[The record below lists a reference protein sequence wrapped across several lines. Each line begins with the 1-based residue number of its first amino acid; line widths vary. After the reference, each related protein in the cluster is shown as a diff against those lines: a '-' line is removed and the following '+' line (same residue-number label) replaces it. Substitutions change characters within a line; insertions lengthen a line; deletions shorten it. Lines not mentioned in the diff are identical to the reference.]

1 VVIIGLKYNARPSAE
16 VRNPVFRKNRVSSH
30 VTEAE
35 FSLSERNLPK
45 RSLDILTLSPTMFF
59 ADYGAHVRILEE
71 TMILQKM
78 GHRVTI
84 LAYPNGRDIPGIAV
98 RRCWGLPFNY
108 RVIVGSSRH
117 KIYLDALL
125 GVMSVW
131 HALRRKP
138 DIIHAHL
145 HEGGLIGWVL
155 SKLTGAPLIFDFQGS
170 LTAEMIDHDFLAPH
184 SRFYKMWHWLET
196 RINHAA
202 DVILTSSTHAAHL
215 LAEKFGVPAAKIY
228 PTPDC
233 VNAGTFCAH
242 NFSEADKRRLKLSL
256 GLPLDKKIIVYL
268 GVLTHY
274 QGVDKL
280 LEALTSLRQS
290 RNDYHLLMMG
300 YPYVAQ
306 YKEKV
311 EKLGLTQQVTLTG
324 KILYEEAPRYLALGD
339 IAAAPKLS
347 ATEGSGKILNYMA
360 MALPTVAF
368 NTPVS
373 REFLGDGGIYAAEV
387 SSTALAAALH
397 RALDL
402 SSEERGRLG
411 QYLRQRVIR
420 HFSWQQT
427 GEQIE
432 AIYYALLNGDPLPA
446 VDFKPSRHRLPG
458 NP

>member
-1 VVIIGLKYNARPSAE
+1 VVISGLKYNAA
-16 VRNPVFRKNRVSSH
+16 
-30 VTEAE
+30 TMEAD
-35 FSLSERNLPK
+35 FSLSERHPPQQ
-45 RSLDILTLSPTMFF
+45 SLDILTLSPTMFF

-71 TMILQKM
+71 TKILQKR

-84 LAYPNGRDIPGIAV
+84 LAYPNGRDIPGVAV
-98 RRCWGLPFNY
+98 QRCWGLPFNY

-125 GVMSVW
+125 AVMSTWYVLW
-131 HALRRKP
+131 HKP

-145 HEGGLIGWVL
+145 HEGGFIGWVL
-155 SKLTGAPLIFDFQGS
+155 SKLTGAPLVFDFQGS
-170 LTAEMIDHDFLAPH
+170 LTAEMIDHNFLAPN
-184 SRFYKMWHWLET
+184 SRFYKMWRWLET
-196 RINHAA
+196 RIDHAA

-215 LAEKFGVPAAKIY
+215 LTEKFGVPSGKIY

-233 VNAGTFCAH
+233 VDAETFCADI
-242 NFSEADKRRLKLSL
+242 FSEADKRRLKSSL

-268 GVLTHY
+268 GVLTSY

-280 LEALTSLRQS
+280 LEALTSLNQTRD
-290 RNDYHLLMMG
+290 DYHLLLMG

-306 YKEKV
+306 YKEKA
-311 EKLGLTQQVTLTG
+311 EKLGVSQQVTFTG
-324 KILYEEAPRYLALGD
+324 KVLYGEAPRYLALGD
-339 IAAAPKLS
+339 IAVAPKLS

-368 NTPVS
+368 STAVS

-387 SSTALAAALH
+387 SSAALAAALN
-397 RALDL
+397 RTLDL
-402 SSEERGRLG
+402 SPEERGRLG

-432 AIYYALLNGDPLPA
+432 AIYYALLNDDPLPA
-446 VDFKPSRHRLPG
+446 AGQTISRLPG
-458 NP
+458 S